1 MLTAEE
7 CRRKAAEAE
16 ALAKL
21 VSLNTDKTRLLT
33 MAAEWRRRA
42 EDQDSRSR

>member
-1 MLTAEE
+1 MLTADE

-21 VSLNTDKTRLLT
+21 VSLNTDKVRLINI
-33 MAAEWRRRA
+33 AAQWRRRA
-42 EDQDSRSR
+42 EDLDSRGG